1 MPIQSQAFGSIGA
14 VVAWFRTSKL
24 LQVIMERL
32 FGLLIFC
39 YVDDC
44 FWTAPKFD
52 VQNSPGVN
60 WIAQVFEYVVTYLL
74 GWKLDPEKSCT
85 GELVTL
91 LGLEVSMQAEASYWK
106 LSSDKAEQWVE
117 QISRYLSMDR
127 LTPTEASKLS
137 GRIAFLNTH
146 VFGRLGRALLR
157 PIIWRQI
164 DTTGS
169 TRLTKRLRWSLIW
182 FRRVLQEQWQR
193 RVPYSLDELKETM
206 LIYTDAESN
215 GYVATV
221 MIASRIRC
229 NPPA

>member
-1 MPIQSQAFGSIGA
+1 
-14 VVAWFRTSKL
+14 
-24 LQVIMERL
+24 MEKI

-39 YVDDC
+39 YVDDF
-44 FWTAPKFD
+44 FWTAPQFD
-52 VQNSPGVN
+52 NQNSPGVG
-60 WIAQVFEYVVTYLL
+60 WIAQTFEYVVTYLL

-91 LGLEVSMQAEASYWK
+91 LGLEVSLQAEASYWK
-106 LSSDKAEQWVE
+106 LSRDKAEQWVE
-117 QISRYLSMDR
+117 QITRYLSMDR

-137 GRIAFLNTH
+137 GRVAFLNTH

-169 TRLTKRLRWSLIW
+169 TKLTKRLKWSLMW

-193 RVPYSLDELKETM
+193 RVPYSLDELKNTM
-206 LIYTDAESN
+206 LVYTDAESN
-215 GYVATV
+215 GYIATV
-221 MIASRIRC
+221 LVTSSIRST
-229 NPPA
+229 PPP